1 MEIDRKNEKIYRDAA
16 NMINN
21 KIRLYINTFP
31 DQDKEDY
38 MAMALI
44 DIAVKLA
51 SESNVDDKIQEMVAS
66 IDKVLKL
73 KQE

>member
-38 MAMALI
+38 MARALI

>member
-51 SESNVDDKIQEMVAS
+51 SEANVDDKIQEMVAS